1 MSIQSLLKLVERCQ
15 NFKYD
20 SRHAKSHGEHVQSR
34 GEHANFF
41 LGSMGK
47 EKGDNMV
54 NMSTFWAG

>member
-1 MSIQSLLKLVERCQ
+1 MLKLVERCP

-20 SRHAKSHGEHVQSR
+20 SRHAKCRGEHVESR
-34 GEHANFF
+34 GDDANFF

-54 NMSTFWAG
+54 NMSTFWVV

>member
-1 MSIQSLLKLVERCQ
+1 MSIQSLLKLVDRSP

-20 SRHAKSHGEHVQSR
+20 SRYAKSRGERVESL

-41 LGSMGK
+41 LGSMRK

-54 NMSTFWAG
+54 NMSTFGAG

>member
-1 MSIQSLLKLVERCQ
+1 MLMLVERCP

-20 SRHAKSHGEHVQSR
+20 SRHAKPRGEHVVSR
-34 GEHANFF
+34 AEHAKFF

-54 NMSTFWAG
+54 NMSTFWAR